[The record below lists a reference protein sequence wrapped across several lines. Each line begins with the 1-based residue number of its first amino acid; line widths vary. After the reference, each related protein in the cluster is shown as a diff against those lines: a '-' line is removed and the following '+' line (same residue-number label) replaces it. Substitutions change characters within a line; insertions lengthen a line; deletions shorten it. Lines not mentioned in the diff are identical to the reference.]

1 MHSNLASSRLK
12 KVKVFLISSKFSDL
26 QNYLQ
31 LERHN
36 EMSVTNNKTNTKEAT
51 IKKNA
56 TRITGEGNDWQGT
69 LRKTLTDYN

>member
-1 MHSNLASSRLK
+1 MYSNLASSRLK

-56 TRITGEGNDWQGT
+56 TRITGEGND
-69 LRKTLTDYN
+69 

>member
-1 MHSNLASSRLK
+1 MHSNLTSSRLK

-56 TRITGEGNDWQGT
+56 TRITGEGND
-69 LRKTLTDYN
+69 

>member
-1 MHSNLASSRLK
+1 MHSNFASSRLK

-56 TRITGEGNDWQGT
+56 TRITGEGND
-69 LRKTLTDYN
+69 

>member
-36 EMSVTNNKTNTKEAT
+36 EMSVTNNKANTKEAT

-56 TRITGEGNDWQGT
+56 TRITGEGND
-69 LRKTLTDYN
+69 

>member
-56 TRITGEGNDWQGT
+56 TRITSEGND
-69 LRKTLTDYN
+69 

>member
-56 TRITGEGNDWQGT
+56 TRITGEGND
-69 LRKTLTDYN
+69 

>member
-1 MHSNLASSRLK
+1 MHSNFASSRLK

-36 EMSVTNNKTNTKEAT
+36 EMSVTNNKPKNTKEAT

-56 TRITGEGNDWQGT
+56 TRITGEGND
-69 LRKTLTDYN
+69 

>member
-1 MHSNLASSRLK
+1 MHSNFASSRLK

-56 TRITGEGNDWQGT
+56 TRITGEGN
-69 LRKTLTDYN
+69 N

>member
-1 MHSNLASSRLK
+1 MHSNFASTRLK

-56 TRITGEGNDWQGT
+56 TRITGEGND
-69 LRKTLTDYN
+69 